1 MLQLIGVYKKLTYGY
16 TPYLLQRFPAPP
28 VPGIP
33 PHAMYKVDPGIGL
46 LTGQP
51 GPSPLFDFHPVST
64 TLPLLLSIYIY
75 KHDNQPV
82 YLNIHG
88 DMFCNSQKRV

>member
-51 GPSPLFDFHPVST
+51 GPSSLFDFHPVST
-64 TLPLLLSIYIY
+64 TLPLLLSIYI
-75 KHDNQPV
+75 
-82 YLNIHG
+82 
-88 DMFCNSQKRV
+88 